1 MRRAV
6 LAISVGVAIVA
17 AVASAAPAS
26 RATFPG
32 PNGKLA
38 FGIGGTI
45 VTENVDGTG
54 RKTIVPLKPGVAVGA
69 GEPAW
74 SPDGTK
80 LAYSSKIGGTGGI
93 FIVNADGTGTTRVTS
108 DTNDGEPTWS
118 PDGTKL
124 AFVHVST
131 GRRRLVTT
139 NLDGSGLT
147 VITPNLASDVDDP
160 EWSPDGTRLTFSN
173 SADIYVVNAD
183 GSNLVD
189 LTADAAE
196 PLSADHPS
204 WSPDGT
210 KIAFRYVNSLKVV
223 APDGTG
229 STTLVGNLG
238 EVWELSWSPDGT
250 KIAFANDVG
259 GPLQEELFLVNADGT
274 NLVRTGI
281 DVETTLDWGVAAPAP
296 AVPPPVTGVNV
307 NITPVSGTVLVRLK
321 GTTKF
326 VAVTALSSIPVGSEL
341 DLTKGRIQLTST
353 AANGATQTAVFY
365 AGRAVIG
372 QTRAATPVTTLT
384 LSGPLVCPKRKV
396 SATPPKPKV
405 RTLWGNGKGYFTTNG
420 KYAAASV
427 RGTFWLTQD
436 SCTGTLVRVRSGT
449 VRVLDRV
456 LHRTVTVGAGK
467 SYLARA
473 HR

>member
-1 MRRAV
+1 VPRV
-6 LAISVGVAIVA
+6 VVGVTVSVAIA
-17 AVASAAPAS
+17 AALASAAPAT

-32 PNGKLA
+32 GNGRIA
-38 FGIGGTI
+38 FGFGGTV

-69 GEPAW
+69 GEPGW

-93 FIVNADGTGTTRVTS
+93 FIVKADGTGTTRVTN
-108 DTNDGEPTWS
+108 DPADGEPTWS

-131 GRRRLVTT
+131 GRRRLVTS
-139 NLDGSGLT
+139 NLDGSGL
-147 VITPNLASDVDDP
+147 VVVTPNLARDADDP
-160 EWSPDGTRLTFSN
+160 EWSPDGTRLTFSD

-183 GSNLVD
+183 GSGLVD

-196 PLSADHPS
+196 PGGADHPS

-210 KIAFRYVNSLKVV
+210 KLAFRYLNSIKVV
-223 APDGTG
+223 APNAPG
-229 STTLVGNLG
+229 SATTLVGNLG
-238 EVWELSWSPDGT
+238 EVWEVSWSPDGT
-250 KIAFANDVG
+250 KVAFANDVA
-259 GPLQEELFLVNADGT
+259 GPLQEELFVANADGS
-274 NLVRTGI
+274 NLVRTGV
-281 DVETTLDWGVAAPAP
+281 DVETTLDWGVAAAAP

-307 NITPVSGTVLVRLK
+307 NIAPAGGTPLVRLK
-321 GTTKF
+321 GTATF

-341 DLTKGRIQLTST
+341 DLTKGRVQLTST
-353 AANGATQTAVFY
+353 ASGGTTQTGVFY
-365 AGRAVIG
+365 QGRAVIG

-384 LSGPLVCPKRKV
+384 LSGPLVCAKRQAAAKGPKIR
-396 SATPPKPKV
+396 S
-405 RTLWGNGKGYFTTNG
+405 LWGNAKGNYRTNG
-420 KYAAASV
+420 RYASATV

-436 SCTGTLVRVRSGT
+436 TCNGTLVRVRSGT
-449 VRVLDRV
+449 VKVLDRV
-456 LHRTVTVGAGK
+456 RHRTVTVGAGK

>member
-1 MRRAV
+1 MVAV
-6 LAISVGVAIVA
+6 CVSAAIA
-17 AVASAAPAS
+17 AGLASAAPAH

-32 PNGKLA
+32 KNGPLA
-38 FGIGGTI
+38 FGFGGTI

-54 RKTIVPLKPGVAVGA
+54 RKTIVPLTSGVAVAA

-80 LAYSSKIGGTGGI
+80 LAYVSRIGGTGGI
-93 FIVNADGTGTTRVTS
+93 FIVRADGTGTTRVTS
-108 DTNDGEPTWS
+108 DTTDGEPTWS

-131 GRRRLVTT
+131 GRRRLVVS

-147 VITPNLASDVDDP
+147 VITPTLARDVDDP
-160 EWSPDGTRLTFSN
+160 EWSPDGTRLAFSD

-183 GSNLVD
+183 GSNLID
-189 LTADAAE
+189 LTADQAE
-196 PLSADHPS
+196 PGKADHPS

-210 KIAFRYVNSLKVV
+210 KIAFQYLNSIKVV
-223 APDGTG
+223 APNGTG

-250 KIAFANDVG
+250 RIAFANDVT

-274 NLVRTGI
+274 NLVRTGV
-281 DVETTLDWGVAAPAP
+281 DVETTLDWGVAPAAPT
-296 AVPPPVTGVNV
+296 VPPPVTGVNV
-307 NITPVSGTVLVRLK
+307 NVTPVSGTPLVRLK
-321 GTTKF
+321 GTTSF

-341 DLTKGRIQLTST
+341 DLTKGRVQLTST
-353 AANGATQTAVFY
+353 AAAGATQTAVFY
-365 AGRAVIG
+365 QGRAVIG
-372 QTRAATPVTTLT
+372 QTSAATPVTTLT
-384 LSGPLVCPKRKV
+384 LSGALVCPKRKT
-396 SATPPKPKV
+396 SANGPKV
-405 RTLWGNGKGYFTTNG
+405 RSIWGNGKGNFTTNG
-420 KYAAASV
+420 KYASATV

-436 SCTGTLVRVRSGT
+436 TCNGTLVRVRSGT

-456 LHRTVTVGAGK
+456 RHRTVTVGAGK

>member
-1 MRRAV
+1 MAV
-6 LAISVGVAIVA
+6 STAIVA
-17 AVASAAPAS
+17 AIASAAPAG

-32 PNGKLA
+32 PNGKIA
-38 FGIGGTI
+38 FGFGGTVI
-45 VTENVDGTG
+45 TENVDGTG
-54 RKTIVPLKPGVAVGA
+54 RKTIVPLKPGIAVGA

-74 SPDGTK
+74 SPNGAK

-93 FIVNADGTGTTRVTS
+93 FIVNADGTGTTRVTN
-108 DTNDGEPTWS
+108 DPADGEPTWS

-131 GRRRLVTT
+131 GRRRLVTA

-147 VITPNLASDVDDP
+147 VLTPNLGRDVDDP
-160 EWSPDGTRLTFSN
+160 EWSPDGTRLTFSDT
-173 SADIYVVNAD
+173 ADIYVVNAD

-189 LTADAAE
+189 LTADPAQFG
-196 PLSADHPS
+196 SADHPS

-210 KIAFRYVNSLKVV
+210 KIAFRYLNSIKVV
-223 APDGTG
+223 APDGSG

-238 EVWELSWSPDGT
+238 EVWEVTWSPDGT
-250 KIAFANDVG
+250 KIAFANDVA
-259 GPLQEELFLVNADGT
+259 GPLQEELFIVNADGT

-281 DVETTLDWGVAAPAP
+281 DIETTLDWGVLGPAP
-296 AVPPPVTGVNV
+296 AVPPPVTGVSVNV
-307 NITPVSGTVLVRLK
+307 KPVSGTVLVRLK

-326 VAVTALSSIPVGSEL
+326 VPVTALSSIPVGSEL
-341 DLTKGRIQLTST
+341 DLTKGRVQLTST
-353 AANGATQTAVFY
+353 AAKGATQTADFY

-384 LSGPLVCPKRKV
+384 LSDPLVCTKRKV

-405 RTLWGNGKGYFTTNG
+405 RRLWGNGKGYFTTNG

-436 SCTGTLVRVRSGT
+436 SCTGTLVSVRSGT
-449 VRVLDRV
+449 VSVLDRV
-456 LHRTVTVGAGK
+456 LHRTVSVAAGK

>member
-1 MRRAV
+1 MV
-6 LAISVGVAIVA
+6 SVAIA
-17 AVASAAPAS
+17 AALASAAPAN

-32 PNGKLA
+32 RNGEIA
-38 FGIGGTI
+38 FGFGGTL
-45 VTENVDGTG
+45 VTENVDGAA
-54 RKTIVPLKPGVAVGA
+54 RKTIVPLKPGVAIGA

-80 LAYSSKIGGTGGI
+80 LAYLSSIGGTGGL

-108 DTNDGEPTWS
+108 DTTDGDPTWS

-131 GRRRLVTT
+131 GRRRLVTS

-147 VITPNLASDVDDP
+147 VITPNLARDVDDP
-160 EWSPDGTRLTFSN
+160 EWSPDGTRLAFSD
-173 SADIYVVNAD
+173 SADVYVVNAD

-189 LTADAAE
+189 LTSDRGE
-196 PLSADHPS
+196 PNAADHPS

-210 KIAFRYVNSLKVV
+210 KLAFEYLSSIKVV
-223 APDGTG
+223 APNAPGTA
-229 STTLVGNLG
+229 TTLVGNLG
-238 EVWELSWSPDGT
+238 QVWELSWSPDGT

-274 NLVRTGI
+274 NLVRTGV
-281 DVETTLDWGVAAPAP
+281 DVETTLDWGVAPAAPV
-296 AVPPPVTGVNV
+296 VPPPVTGVNV
-307 NITPVSGTVLVRLK
+307 NVAPAGGSPLVRLK
-321 GTTKF
+321 GTTTF

-341 DLTKGRIQLTST
+341 DLTKGRVQLTST
-353 AANGATQTAVFY
+353 AAGGATQTAVFY
-365 AGRAVIG
+365 QGRAVIG
-372 QTRAATPVTTLT
+372 QTSAATPVTTLT
-384 LSGPLVCPKRKV
+384 LSGPLVCPKRK
-396 SATPPKPKV
+396 SAAKKPKQ
-405 RTLWGNGKGYFTTNG
+405 RSLWGNGKGNFTTNG
-420 KYAAASV
+420 KYASATV

-436 SCTGTLVRVRSGT
+436 TCSGTLVRVRSGT
-449 VRVLDRV
+449 VKVLDRV
-456 LHRTVTVGAGK
+456 RHRTVTVRAGK